1 MKRVYGSRYYIFYA
15 LYRVLKVLIDSL
27 MNYKEAKSS
36 VISDYLHFNSK
47 LK

>member
-1 MKRVYGSRYYIFYA
+1 MDQDTTFFIHYIVFSNF
-15 LYRVLKVLIDSL
+15 LIDSL
-27 MNYKEAKSS
+27 TNYKEAKSS

>member
-1 MKRVYGSRYYIFYA
+1 MDQDTTFFMHDIVFSMF
-15 LYRVLKVLIDSL
+15 LIDSL

>member
-1 MKRVYGSRYYIFYA
+1 MDQDTIFFMHYIVFS
-15 LYRVLKVLIDSL
+15 KFLIDSL
-27 MNYKEAKSS
+27 TNYKEAKSS

>member
-1 MKRVYGSRYYIFYA
+1 MDQDTTFFMHYIVFS
-15 LYRVLKVLIDSL
+15 KFLIDSL
-27 MNYKEAKSS
+27 TNYKEAKFS

>member
-1 MKRVYGSRYYIFYA
+1 MDQDTTFFMYDIVFSKF
-15 LYRVLKVLIDSL
+15 LIDSL
-27 MNYKEAKSS
+27 TNYKEVKSS